1 MGEVMNADRHST
13 ENPGAYLIQ
22 GHLFFRMP
30 DRSTILCKCIG
41 EPFSRMIVEMWN
53 AKLDRQAARM
63 QQDMRRNLFG
73 TSSPSDWRDR
83 CHSGEELT

>member
-53 AKLDRQAARM
+53 A
-63 QQDMRRNLFG
+63 QQSISCTLQPNG
-73 TSSPSDWRDR
+73 TWTLSKDDPPNWRPR
-83 CHSGEELT
+83 CCTGEELS